1 MENRVLLPTDYSK
14 NSLNA
19 IKYALA
25 LYKDVP
31 SKFYLLN
38 AFHASG
44 YSLDSLMVAEP
55 GEKHYEKAR
64 ARSKEGM
71 AQLME
76 TLKSLPENSKHSFE
90 PVYAFNALL
99 IAIEEVLKAK
109 DIDIIVMGTKGI
121 TDSSNS
127 VFGTNAVGV
136 MEKITQ
142 CPAIAVPGELTFVP
156 PKEIVFPTDYNTPF
170 KRKELGYMTDIAQLH
185 GSAIRILHIEKEPK
199 LNKGQQ
205 NNQDLLKDILEGIDF
220 SFHTLS
226 NINVS
231 QGIQVFIESRESDMV
246 AFLNRKHRFFNSILS
261 NPLVKEIGYYS
272 KIPILVLKNHS

>member
-14 NSLNA
+14 GALNA
-19 IKYALA
+19 IKYAIA

-44 YSLDSLMVAEP
+44 YSLDSLMAAEP
-55 GEKHYEKAR
+55 GQRHFEALKLKAK
-64 ARSKEGM
+64 AGM
-71 AQLME
+71 AEVMATVQA
-76 TLKSLPENSKHSFE
+76 LPENPNHSYE
-90 PVYAFNALL
+90 TICSFNSLL
-99 IAIEEVLKAK
+99 LAIEEVLKAK
-109 DIDIIVMGTKGI
+109 DIDIIIMGTKGI
-121 TDSSNS
+121 TDASNS

-142 CPAIAVPGELTFVP
+142 CPVIAVPGELCFKAP
-156 PKEIVFPTDYNTPF
+156 EEIVFATDYNTPF
-170 KRKELGYMTDIAQLH
+170 RRKELNYMIDIAKMH
-185 GSAIRILHIEKEPK
+185 GSAIRVLHIEKESK

-205 NNQDLLKDILEGIDF
+205 NNMNLFKDMLAGIEY
-220 SFHTLS
+220 SFHTLKH
-226 NINVS
+226 IGVS

-246 AFLNRKHRFFNSILS
+246 AFQNRKHRFFNSILS

-272 KIPILVLKNHS
+272 EIPILVLKDQS

>member
-1 MENRVLLPTDYSK
+1 LPTDYSK

-19 IKYALA
+19 IKYAIA

-38 AFHASG
+38 VFHASG

-55 GEKHYEKAR
+55 GEEHYEKAR

-71 AQLME
+71 AQLTE
-76 TLKSLPENSKHSFE
+76 SLKSLPENPKHSYE
-90 PVYAFNALL
+90 PVYAFNTLL

-121 TDSSNS
+121 SDSSNS

-142 CPAIAVPGELTFVP
+142 CPVIAVPGELSFVP

-170 KRKELGYMTDIAQLH
+170 RRKELGYMTDIAQLH
-185 GSAIRILHIEKEPK
+185 GSAIRILHIEKETV

-205 NNQDLLKDILEGIDF
+205 NNMELLKDILEDIDF
-220 SFHTLS
+220 SFHTLR

-272 KIPILVLKNHS
+272 KIPILVLKDHS

>member
-19 IKYALA
+19 IKYATD

-44 YSLDSLMVAEP
+44 YSLDSLMVAEA
-55 GEKHYEKAR
+55 GERHYEAAKAK
-64 ARSKEGM
+64 SNEGM
-71 AQLME
+71 ANLVEALQ
-76 TLKSLPENSKHSFE
+76 SLQENPKHSFE
-90 PVYAFNALL
+90 SICAFNALL
-99 IAIEEVLKAK
+99 LAIEEVIKAK
-109 DIDIIVMGTKGI
+109 DVDIVVMGTKGI
-121 TDSSNS
+121 SNSSNA

-142 CPAIAVPGELTFVP
+142 CPVIAVPGELSFVP
-156 PKEIVFPTDYNTPF
+156 PKEIVFPTDYNTAF
-170 KRKELGYMTDIAQLH
+170 KRRELNYMTEIAKLH
-185 GSAIRILHIEKEPK
+185 KSAIRILHIEKESE
-199 LNKGQQ
+199 LNQGQQ
-205 NNQDLLKDILEGIDF
+205 NNLDLLKDILEGIEF
-220 SFHTLS
+220 SFHTLK

-246 AFLNRKHRFFNSILS
+246 AFLNRKHKFFNSILA

-272 KIPILVLKNHS
+272 EIPILVLKDQS